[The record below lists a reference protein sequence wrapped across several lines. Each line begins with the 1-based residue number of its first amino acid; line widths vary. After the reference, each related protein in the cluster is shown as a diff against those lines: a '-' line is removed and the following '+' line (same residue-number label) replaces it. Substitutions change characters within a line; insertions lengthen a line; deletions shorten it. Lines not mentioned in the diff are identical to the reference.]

1 MDKITN
7 SNIDISEKVQLILQI
22 TDKKKAL
29 SESYKL
35 MSEHPAF
42 SNDFKDIL
50 IRIRFAV
57 KNPNDELGFVEDKLQ
72 KMSNDIYDMELPENE
87 KTLKSLCLCAIE
99 NLKHGLGTLQFT
111 KENKYVTKASL
122 DFEELKGYAKTN
134 NLDTDK
140 LYSSVFS
147 NEFQDKNIP
156 LLADFVFQD
165 NRKINQIKE
174 RLKYKDGRFSYSPV
188 NDKTIFGEKTNI
200 TPRKAVALSHQD
212 FKDIEE
218 VENPNDIVR
227 PLPNKEASNYI
238 DKIFD
243 QCDKN
248 DLFDILAQD
257 WKTDIVDTKWTI
269 AMKKLFNFVNDTLTQ
284 ANNKSNELTD
294 EENKSREIP
303 VAAIHRVID
312 KLLDRASKYKEEL
325 AKESQNNQ
333 KGEEMGI

>member
-1 MDKITN
+1 M
-7 SNIDISEKVQLILQI
+7 
-22 TDKKKAL
+22 
-29 SESYKL
+29 
-35 MSEHPAF
+35 
-42 SNDFKDIL
+42 
-50 IRIRFAV
+50 
-57 KNPNDELGFVEDKLQ
+57 
-72 KMSNDIYDMELPENE
+72 
-87 KTLKSLCLCAIE
+87 
-99 NLKHGLGTLQFT
+99 
-111 KENKYVTKASL
+111 
-122 DFEELKGYAKTN
+122 
-134 NLDTDK
+134 
-140 LYSSVFS
+140 
-147 NEFQDKNIP
+147 
-156 LLADFVFQD
+156 
-165 NRKINQIKE
+165 
-174 RLKYKDGRFSYSPV
+174 
-188 NDKTIFGEKTNI
+188 
-200 TPRKAVALSHQD
+200 SHQD